1 MVSERRLIIISGVGW
16 LFDAMDVLLLS
27 YLLLAAA
34 PELKMGVSE
43 RAAVILAN
51 NLGMLVGASLFGRL
65 SDVAG
70 RRAVFMTTLLLYS
83 LATGATALVRS
94 HLELAAV
101 RFVAGLG
108 LGGELP
114 VVASYVSELSPPERR
129 GRNVV
134 LLESFWSLG
143 ALAAAAVAYFLF
155 PALGWR
161 NAMLLL
167 AATALYAAV
176 IRGTLP
182 EHKPQRRA
190 ALSIYAYFRRLAP
203 TWYIWFALAFGYYG
217 IFLWLPTILV
227 RERGLTVLQS
237 YEFMLVTTLAQLP
250 GYFVAALLVERVG
263 RRPVAAVFFA
273 ASALSALAFAYSQGP
288 AQLYLAALALNF
300 FNLGAWGVVYAY
312 TPELFPDHVRGAA
325 TGSAGSVARLGMI
338 LGPMLY
344 PAMGL
349 SSLLVVTALWL
360 SVPIAVYALPETRHR
375 RAAEDTTSRSAHSPS
390 GSPS

>member
-1 MVSERRLIIISGVGW
+1 M
-16 LFDAMDVLLLS
+16 DALLLS

-34 PELKMGVSE
+34 SELEMGVSE
-43 RAAVILAN
+43 RAAVVLAN
-51 NLGMLVGASLFGRL
+51 NLGMLIDTSLFGRL

-70 RRAVFMTTLLLYS
+70 RRTVFMTTLLLYS
-83 LATGATALVRS
+83 LATGATAFVRS

-101 RFVAGLG
+101 RFIAGLG

-176 IRGTLP
+176 IRCALP

-190 ALSIYAYFRRLAP
+190 ALSIYAYFRRLVP
-203 TWYIWFALAFGYYG
+203 TWYIWFALAFGY
-217 IFLWLPTILV
+217 
-227 RERGLTVLQS
+227 
-237 YEFMLVTTLAQLP
+237 
-250 GYFVAALLVERVG
+250 
-263 RRPVAAVFFA
+263 
-273 ASALSALAFAYSQGP
+273 
-288 AQLYLAALALNF
+288 
-300 FNLGAWGVVYAY
+300 
-312 TPELFPDHVRGAA
+312 
-325 TGSAGSVARLGMI
+325 
-338 LGPMLY
+338 
-344 PAMGL
+344 
-349 SSLLVVTALWL
+349 
-360 SVPIAVYALPETRHR
+360 
-375 RAAEDTTSRSAHSPS
+375 
-390 GSPS
+390 

>member
-1 MVSERRLIIISGVGW
+1 MVSERRLIILSGVGW
-16 LFDAMDVLLLS
+16 FFDAMDVLLLS

-43 RAAVILAN
+43 RAAVILTN
-51 NLGMLVGASLFGRL
+51 NLGMLIGASLFGRL

-70 RRAVFMTTLLLYS
+70 RRAVFMSTLLLYS
-83 LATGATALVRS
+83 LATGATAFARS

-190 ALSIYAYFRRLAP
+190 ALSIYAYFRRLTP
-203 TWYIWFALAFGYYG
+203 TWYIWFVLAFGYYG

-250 GYFVAALLVERVG
+250 GYFAAALLVERAG

-338 LGPMLY
+338 LGPTLY

-360 SVPIAVYALPETRHR
+360 SVPVAVYALPETKHR
-375 RAAEDTTSRSAHSPS
+375 GAAEDTTSRSAHSPS

>member
-1 MVSERRLIIISGVGW
+1 VISERRLIILSGVGW

-34 PELKMGVSE
+34 PELEMGVSE

-51 NLGMLVGASLFGRL
+51 NLGMLIGASLFGRL

-83 LATGATALVRS
+83 LATGATAFVRS

-101 RFVAGLG
+101 WFVAGLG

-176 IRGTLP
+176 IRCALLG
-182 EHKPQRRA
+182 HKPQRRA
-190 ALSIYAYFRRLAP
+190 ALIYAYFRRLAP
-203 TWYIWFALAFGYYG
+203 TWYIWFVLAFGYYG
-217 IFLWLPTILV
+217 IFLWLPTISV

-237 YEFMLVTTLAQLP
+237 YELVTTLAQLP
-250 GYFVAALLVERVG
+250 GYFAAALLVERVG
-263 RRPVAAVFFA
+263 RRPAAALFA
-273 ASALSALAFAYSQGP
+273 ASALLALAFAYSQGP

-312 TPELFPDHVRGAA
+312 TPELFPDHVRGVAM
-325 TGSAGSVARLGMI
+325 GSAGRWR
-338 LGPMLY
+338 
-344 PAMGL
+344 GL
-349 SSLLVVTALWL
+349 A
-360 SVPIAVYALPETRHR
+360 
-375 RAAEDTTSRSAHSPS
+375 
-390 GSPS
+390 